1 MDVTDN
7 VTDNVTDESLAGD
20 ECDECDGYFSTQ
32 SENLNLEKKI
42 RSNNTTAINK
52 ENFPSHP
59 SRNVSESIGG
69 DELQPISNPSQ
80 QPSRP
85 VTPSVTEPINSS
97 FHFHWTLDKGKP
109 KVEYI

>member
-1 MDVTDN
+1 MKALLVMNVTN
-7 VTDNVTDESLAGD
+7 VTDI
-20 ECDECDGYFSTQ
+20 FIPQ
-32 SENLNLEKKI
+32 SENFNLEKI
-42 RSNNTTAINK
+42 SSNNTTAINK

-59 SRNVSESIGG
+59 SRNVSESIGS
-69 DELQPISNPSQ
+69 DELPLISNPSQ